1 VTVSEDHRSFAAVIL
16 AGGATAADSARLAE
30 MVQVARADGAV
41 AVVCAVPRG
50 WRAPERA
57 RVVHVAPGASPS
69 SALRAGLAQLGNSTA
84 RFVMLWPLADRT
96 MPDMVVPRERWL
108 ELMTSDGDVND
119 TVLRLGVPRSSL

>member
-1 VTVSEDHRSFAAVIL
+1 VAASEEQHPFAAVIL
-16 AGGATAADSARLAE
+16 AGGATAADRERIAE
-30 MVQVARADGAV
+30 LVQAARAAGAA

-84 RFVMLWPLADRT
+84 RFVMLWPLAERT

-119 TVLRLGVPRSSL
+119 AVMRLGVPRSAL

>member
-1 VTVSEDHRSFAAVIL
+1 
-16 AGGATAADSARLAE
+16 
-30 MVQVARADGAV
+30 MVQGARAAGAV

-84 RFVMLWPLADRT
+84 RFVMLWLLTDRT
-96 MPDMVVPRERWL
+96 MPDVVVPRERWL

-119 TVLRLGVPRSSL
+119 AAMRLGVPRSSL

>member
-1 VTVSEDHRSFAAVIL
+1 VTDLVEERPFAAVVL
-16 AGGATAADSARLAE
+16 AGGATAADRERIAAMVEAARIA
-30 MVQVARADGAV
+30 GAV

-96 MPDMVVPRERWL
+96 MPELVVPRERWL
-108 ELMTSDGDVND
+108 ELMTGDDDVSAA
-119 TVLRLGVPRSSL
+119 VARLGVPRSPP